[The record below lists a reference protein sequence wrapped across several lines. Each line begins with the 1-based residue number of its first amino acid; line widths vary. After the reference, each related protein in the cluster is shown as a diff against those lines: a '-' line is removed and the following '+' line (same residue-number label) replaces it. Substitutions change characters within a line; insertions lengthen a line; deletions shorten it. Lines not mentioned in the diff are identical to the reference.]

1 MNFKKMRK
9 VQKRRTFTVAL
20 SWHMAPFAE
29 SQIFDAGTMPWV
41 AQCCRCFR
49 APCAADA
56 AKCRARKSRR
66 LAPADLTLC
75 FVPKRESIRADVLRR
90 PRTHDGGSLHRHR
103 RRRQRHIAWLETR
116 MYTAPLPLPTV
127 AVFAPRSPPPP
138 SASAHRLHIGVGVAM
153 RQLARRSQERK
164 YPNRPAPPCI
174 QCVSLQYSWRTS
186 LATALGAAVAFPAQ
200 PYALLAWFVVPCV
213 ATE

>member
-1 MNFKKMRK
+1 MQK
-9 VQKRRTFTVAL
+9 VQKRRTF
-20 SWHMAPFAE
+20 
-29 SQIFDAGTMPWV
+29 
-41 AQCCRCFR
+41 CCRSPHLGTWLRSLR
-49 APCAADA
+49 ARYSMRVPCPGSPNAADA
-56 AKCRARKSRR
+56 SVPLRMRR
-66 LAPADLTLC
+66 SAERGSFGALPQRTLTSC

-116 MYTAPLPLPTV
+116 MYPALLPLPTV

-200 PYALLAWFVVPCV
+200 PYALPAWFVVPCV